1 MGQAQNPKMMRAGAP
16 ATESLKPSAAV
27 TLLMP
32 RKGRG
37 GKIIKGKFDNSV
49 TLGTL
54 AANTGLLDRTDS
66 SVADRTYILSMEGVH
81 SINGLDAANTVY
93 LGVAHSDY
101 SLAEVEE
108 WIEAQGAWDEG
119 DLVQQEISRR
129 KIRQIGVFTPE
140 ETALNEGKSLKTK
153 LGFILNSGDGLNFW
167 LYNPD
172 AAGLTTGAEW
182 TSLGHVWL
190 KPT

>member
-1 MGQAQNPKMMRAGAP
+1 MAKHTGKGR
-16 ATESLKPSAAV
+16 
-27 TLLMP
+27 
-32 RKGRG
+32 RKG
-37 GKIIKGKFDNSV
+37 KVIKGKFDNSV

-54 AANTGLLDRTDS
+54 AANTGVLDATEI
-66 SVADRTYILSMEGVH
+66 VAQRSFILSMEAAH
-81 SINGLDAANTVY
+81 SIIGLAAGESVY

-108 WIEAQGAWDEG
+108 WIENQGGWDEG
-119 DLVQQEISRR
+119 NLISQEINRR
-129 KIRQIGVFTPE
+129 KIRNIGVFTSE
-140 ETALNEGKSLKTK
+140 ETALNEGKVLKTK
-153 LGFILNSGDGLNFW
+153 LGFILNSGDGLNFF

-172 AAGLTTGAEW
+172 AAGLTTGSEW